1 VEDKLP
7 RYLSKSKDKAI
18 KRFTVRD
25 IVDAS
30 SKRDIAEAKAFE
42 CKFSLYLVFI
52 IPKLYNKLQYCVSCA
67 IHNRVVRVRNAEQRK
82 IRTPPLRVKVF
93 YFNSKRDAAG
103 KVVKEVK
110 PEDK

>member
-1 VEDKLP
+1 M
-7 RYLSKSKDKAI
+7 
-18 KRFTVRD
+18 RD

-42 CKFSLYLVFI
+42 CKFFLFLVFI

-82 IRTPPLRVKVF
+82 IRTPPMRVKVF
-93 YFNSKRDAAG
+93 YFNSQRDAAG

-110 PEDK
+110 SEDK